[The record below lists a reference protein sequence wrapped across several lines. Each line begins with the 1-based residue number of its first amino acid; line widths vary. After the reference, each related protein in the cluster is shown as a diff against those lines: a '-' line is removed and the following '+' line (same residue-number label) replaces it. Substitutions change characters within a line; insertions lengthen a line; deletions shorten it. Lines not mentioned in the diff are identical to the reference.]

1 MSETVK
7 PPEDCE
13 TMAEV
18 RLGVDTL
25 DRELMRLIA
34 VRFGYMRAAARI
46 KPERGHVRDE
56 ARKAQVID
64 NVREDARREGIPEAA
79 LCDIWDALVEASI
92 AYEMVEWER
101 LRSS

>member
-1 MSETVK
+1 MSETVRAPQECK
-7 PPEDCE
+7 SMVD
-13 TMAEV
+13 V
-18 RLGVDTL
+18 RAGVDAT

-56 ARKAQVID
+56 ARKTQVIE
-64 NVREDARREGIPEAA
+64 NVRAAARRDGIPEDA
-79 LCDIWDALVEASI
+79 LGEIWDALVEASI

-101 LRSS
+101 LRS